1 MSKEIMQPCDRLKL
15 LMKESGVSI
24 SGLAKDLSCSDE
36 AIKNYRR
43 SGIPVDIGI
52 LIAKR
57 FDVSL
62 DWLYGISKYRKNAD
76 TIANIITS
84 LEKVFHIT
92 TRYNKLAE
100 EAYTALLI
108 DKTFYDFLNEIHTLS
123 YITDQSKMLDDWKM
137 SAKKEVYLRYQE
149 YFRKLVDS
157 VEFDESTPIEISDS
171 DSISIVD
178 LLVYSAK
185 E

>member
-1 MSKEIMQPCDRLKL
+1 M
-15 LMKESGVSI
+15 
-24 SGLAKDLSCSDE
+24 
-36 AIKNYRR
+36 
-43 SGIPVDIGI
+43 
-52 LIAKR
+52 
-57 FDVSL
+57 
-62 DWLYGISKYRKNAD
+62 
-76 TIANIITS
+76 
-84 LEKVFHIT
+84 
-92 TRYNKLAE
+92 
-100 EAYTALLI
+100 LI